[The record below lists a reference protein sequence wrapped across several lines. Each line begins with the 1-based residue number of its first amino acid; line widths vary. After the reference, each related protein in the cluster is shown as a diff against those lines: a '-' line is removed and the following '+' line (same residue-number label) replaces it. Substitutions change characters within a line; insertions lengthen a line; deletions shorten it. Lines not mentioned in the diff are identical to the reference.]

1 MTIPPSPSSPLTSAV
16 DTNVNHEMLT
26 PHWKENEII
35 DAIPVQLETDTHPQS
50 SERQKNKDD
59 DTFDKWKKKIQK
71 TSNATKMTD
80 EKKENKGNGE
90 KKKKIN
96 VKWECCR

>member
-1 MTIPPSPSSPLTSAV
+1 MKLYRCHICAVRNRYSSTIIRKTEEY
-16 DTNVNHEMLT
+16 DTF
-26 PHWKENEII
+26 
-35 DAIPVQLETDTHPQS
+35 D
-50 SERQKNKDD
+50 DD

-96 VKWECCR
+96 VKRECCR